1 LDTYKFPFNIFKFSK
16 KNLWTLFLMASLP
29 THVWTIILVLQD
41 YAWITERNNSWDA
54 IGVGAY
60 GLLIAFVEGLFA
72 FGVLMLLSILVP
84 KLWNEDQRVALLST
98 LVVLVGIWGIIN
110 QLYFLS
116 DGVLPASLSQFL
128 IITSR
133 PLRVIYAISFF
144 LVATTSILPA
154 YFILTS
160 DKVLK
165 ICLNIIE
172 RLSLLMTL
180 YLILDIGGLVIVLF
194 RNI

>member
-1 LDTYKFPFNIFKFSK
+1 
-16 KNLWTLFLMASLP
+16 MASLP

-41 YAWITERNNSWDA
+41 YGWVVERNNSWDA

-60 GLLIAFVEGLFA
+60 GLLIAFVEGIFA
-72 FGVLMLLSILVP
+72 FGMLLLLGLLLP
-84 KLWNEDQRVALLST
+84 KVWNEDQRLTLLST
-98 LVVLVGIWGIIN
+98 LVILVGIWGIIN

-116 DGVLPASLSQFL
+116 GGALPASVSQFL
-128 IITSR
+128 IYTSR
-133 PLRVIYAISFF
+133 PLRVIYATLFL
-144 LVATTSILPA
+144 LVATSIILPA

-160 DKVLK
+160 GKVVK

-180 YLILDIGGLVIVLF
+180 YFVLDIGSLVIVLV

>member
-1 LDTYKFPFNIFKFSK
+1 
-16 KNLWTLFLMASLP
+16 MASLP